1 MNEAEPARISYP
13 GEGGDLA
20 NASGRKGAI
29 PAFAAMA
36 SLSCRN
42 I

>member
-1 MNEAEPARISYP
+1 MNEAELPKVRHP
-13 GEGGDLA
+13 GEGRDLA
-20 NASGRKGAI
+20 NVSGRKGAI
-29 PAFAAMA
+29 PTFAAMA